1 MRTPSPRCSESRV
14 HPGAARRG
22 GFEVCGARRRTRP
35 GSRELVPR
43 AVFEREFAALLEEAL
58 IDGFAQR
65 LLRSVRVVVTAM
77 TPLRVARWAASEP
90 GESRT
95 PVHGDLMPGLCGAA
109 PLRERI
115 CR

>member
-1 MRTPSPRCSESRV
+1 M
-14 HPGAARRG
+14 
-22 GFEVCGARRRTRP
+22 
-35 GSRELVPR
+35 
-43 AVFEREFAALLEEAL
+43 FEREFAALLEEAL

-90 GESRT
+90 GESRA
-95 PVHGDLMPGLCGAA
+95 PVHGNLVPGLCGAA
-109 PLRERI
+109 PPRERI